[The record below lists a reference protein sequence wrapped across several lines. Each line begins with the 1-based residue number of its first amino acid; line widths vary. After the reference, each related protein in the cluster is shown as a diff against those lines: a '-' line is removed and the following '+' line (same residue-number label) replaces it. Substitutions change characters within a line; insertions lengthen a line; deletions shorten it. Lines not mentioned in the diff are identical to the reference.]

1 MTPLR
6 KLALMACVA
15 VLATAPA
22 CASVTV
28 TLFTESSV
36 DLARYRTY
44 GWGEVE
50 GGVPGD
56 PRLDNN
62 PFFHDSLRGAI
73 DRQLRTRGYE
83 QIATVPDLLVHYHA
97 SATQR
102 ISISDTE
109 PGTVRCRDCAVQVY
123 DEGTV
128 LIDLVDALS
137 GALVWR
143 GTTQTD
149 LAGSVGNQT
158 RMESTLERVVER
170 ILVQLPRPPAL
181 AMVASC

>member
-1 MTPLR
+1 MTLLR
-6 KLALMACVA
+6 KLALIAGVA
-15 VLATAPA
+15 AVATTAA
-22 CASVTV
+22 CAPVTV
-28 TLFTESSV
+28 TVFTESSV

-62 PFFHDSLRGAI
+62 PFFHDYLRGAI

-83 QIATVPDLLVHYHA
+83 QTALVPELRVHYHA

-102 ISISDTE
+102 IHISGTE
-109 PGTVRCRDCAVQVY
+109 PATVRCRDCAVQVY

-143 GTTQTD
+143 GSAQAD
-149 LAGSVGNQT
+149 LAGSVDDQT

-170 ILVQLPRPPAL
+170 ILTQLRRP
-181 AMVASC
+181 S

>member
-6 KLALMACVA
+6 TLALMAVVA
-15 VLATAPA
+15 LATAAA
-22 CASVTV
+22 CAPVTV

-62 PFFHDSLRGAI
+62 PFFHDYLRGAI
-73 DRQLRTRGYE
+73 DRHLRTRGYE
-83 QIATVPDLLVHYHA
+83 QTAMVPDLRVHYHA

-102 ISISDTE
+102 ISISGTE
-109 PGTVRCRDCAVQVY
+109 PAKLTCRDCGVQVY

-128 LIDLVDALS
+128 LIDLVDARS

-143 GTTQTD
+143 GSTQTD
-149 LAGSVGNQT
+149 IAGSVGDQT
-158 RMESTLERVVER
+158 RMESTLERVVAR
-170 ILVQLPRPPAL
+170 ILAQLRRP
-181 AMVASC
+181 S